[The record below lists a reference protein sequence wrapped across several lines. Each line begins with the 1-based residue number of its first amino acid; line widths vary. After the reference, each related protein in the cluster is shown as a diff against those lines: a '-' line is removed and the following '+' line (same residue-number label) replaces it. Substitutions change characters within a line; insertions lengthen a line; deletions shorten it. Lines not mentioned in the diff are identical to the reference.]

1 MIRFRL
7 LFSVLAFVILGY
19 VAFWYWAAAEAEAA
33 LKRFARER
41 ANVGERVDFD
51 AIRRTGFPYRVELHL
66 ENLRIDSLTPF
77 PWSAHAAE
85 LIVQTQTWSPRH
97 VILKAPSG
105 EMRFSTAGSRPAG
118 PFPVRFER
126 LSASAILDAG
136 GLAELTVSPER
147 ITWMSGDET
156 LFEGGPLVLAVLLT
170 EEETLSGEDPTSL
183 LEPRLARL
191 GLRAESLELHGGVMA
206 RLGPEVARLIGDI
219 SVRGQSWPRFTR
231 ASLADWRD
239 RGGTLEIDRL
249 EGDWS
254 GLSIA
259 ADGSLTLDSALRP
272 LGAVSADVG
281 DIAVFIDRLAA
292 SGSLTREQA
301 DAAKRFFAMMQAAG
315 AAKEPI
321 RLPLGFQDGM
331 MSLGPVPIWPLE
343 PLL

>member
-7 LFSVLAFVILGY
+7 LFSVLTFVALGY
-19 VAFWYWAAAEAEAA
+19 VAFWYWAAAEAEDA

-77 PWSAHAAE
+77 PWSAQAAE
-85 LIVQTQTWSPRH
+85 FIVQTETWNPRH
-97 VILKAPSG
+97 IIFKAPLG
-105 EMRFSTAGSRPAG
+105 EMRFSNAKGRRGAPY
-118 PFPVRFER
+118 PVRLER
-126 LSASAILDAG
+126 LSVSAVLDAG
-136 GLAELTVSPER
+136 GLAELTMNPER
-147 ITWMSGDET
+147 ITWLDGGET
-156 LFEGGPLVLAVLLT
+156 LFEGGPLVLAVLLA
-170 EEETLSGEDPTSL
+170 EEENLSGEDPTSL

-191 GLRAESLELHGGVMA
+191 GLRAESLELRGGVMA
-206 RLGPEVARLIGDI
+206 RLGPEITGLIGDV
-219 SVRGQSWPRFTR
+219 SLRGQSWPRFTR
-231 ASLADWRD
+231 ASVADWRD

-259 ADGSLTLDSALRP
+259 AAGSLTVDSALRP

-292 SGSLTREQA
+292 SGSLTRDQA

>member
-7 LFSVLAFVILGY
+7 LFSVLTFLILGY
-19 VAFWYWAAAEAEAA
+19 VAFWYWAAAEAEDT

-51 AIRRTGFPYRVELHL
+51 AIRRAGFPYRVELHL

-85 LIVQTQTWSPRH
+85 FIVQTETWNPRH
-97 VILKAPSG
+97 IIFKVPSG
-105 EMRFSTAGSRPAG
+105 EVRFAKARARRGE
-118 PFPVRFER
+118 PFPVRLER
-126 LSASAILDAG
+126 LSVSAVLDAG
-136 GLAELTVSPER
+136 GLAELTLSPER
-147 ITWMSGDET
+147 ITWQGDGET

-170 EEETLSGEDPTSL
+170 EEENLTGEDPTSL

-191 GLRAESLELHGGVMA
+191 GLRADSLTLKSGVMA
-206 RLGPEVARLIGDI
+206 RLGPEITELVGDI
-219 SVRGQSWPRFTR
+219 SLRGQSWPRFTR
-231 ASLADWRD
+231 ESLADWRD
-239 RGGTLEIDRL
+239 RGGTLEVDRL

-254 GLSIA
+254 GLSVA
-259 ADGSLTLDSALRP
+259 ASGSLTVDSALRP

-292 SGSLTREQA
+292 SNSLTRDQA
-301 DAAKRFFAMMQAAG
+301 TAAKQFFAMMQAAG